1 MGSLKKGGW
10 LDLFGL
16 LVCGLFLW
24 MGFVSCFQA
33 AYFQVAECD

>member
-10 LDLFGL
+10 LDLLGL
-16 LVCGLFLW
+16 LVCGLFLR

-33 AYFQVAECD
+33 AYFQAAECD